1 MAHGRGV
8 QGFNVGG
15 AGQGELIPG
24 GRAGKAKWLGLSTS
38 PQHHFAGRAPRADS
52 GKRKQGHSRNDRV

>member
-8 QGFNVGG
+8 HGFNVGDG
-15 AGQGELIPG
+15 GQGELIPG
-24 GRAGKAKWLGLSTS
+24 GQAGKAKWLGLSTS

-52 GKRKQGHSRNDRV
+52 GKRKQGHSRNDCV